1 MSFKKSSK
9 KSSKKAVPQTAES
22 KELENQTA
30 QLIIDT
36 LNLDIEISDIDPED
50 YLFGEGLALDSID
63 ALELAMAITQQFGFQ
78 LRSDDSKNREIFR
91 SLRTLSQHIAQ
102 NRN

>member
-1 MSFKKSSK
+1 MTHTGTNKEL
-9 KSSKKAVPQTAES
+9 QT
-22 KELENQTA
+22 ELENQTA

-36 LNLDIEISDIDPED
+36 LNLDIDIADIDPED

-91 SLRTLSQHIAQ
+91 SLRTLAQHIAENKVPQ
-102 NRN
+102 

>member
-1 MSFKKSSK
+1 MNQSSNDAVGKS
-9 KSSKKAVPQTAES
+9 A
-22 KELENQTA
+22 LENQTA

-36 LNLDIEISDIDPED
+36 LNLDIEITDIDPED

-78 LRSDDSKNREIFR
+78 LRSDDSNNREIFR
-91 SLRTLSQHIAQ
+91 SLRTLAQHIAE
-102 NRN
+102 NKIK

>member
-1 MSFKKSSK
+1 MN
-9 KSSKKAVPQTAES
+9 KATANQTAEN

-50 YLFGEGLALDSID
+50 YLFGEGLALDLID

-91 SLRTLSQHIAQ
+91 SLRTLSQHIADNQ
-102 NRN
+102 N

>member
-1 MSFKKSSK
+1 MN
-9 KSSKKAVPQTAES
+9 QTNDNSPSNA
-22 KELENQTA
+22 ELENQTA

-36 LNLDIEISDIDPED
+36 LNLDIEISEIDPED

-91 SLRTLSQHIAQ
+91 SLRTLAQHIAE
-102 NRN
+102 NKTN

>member
-1 MSFKKSSK
+1 MNPGSS
-9 KSSKKAVPQTAES
+9 S
-22 KELENQTA
+22 KELEDQTA

-36 LNLDIEISDIDPED
+36 LNLEVEVTDIDADD

-63 ALELAMAITQQFGFQ
+63 ALELAMAITQKFGFQ

-91 SLRTLSQHIAQ
+91 SLRTLAQHIAD
-102 NRN
+102 NRTQ

>member
-1 MSFKKSSK
+1 MT
-9 KSSKKAVPQTAES
+9 QTSTNA
-22 KELENQTA
+22 ELENQTA

-36 LNLDIEISDIDPED
+36 LNLEIEVSDIDPDD

-91 SLRTLSQHIAQ
+91 SLKTLAQHIAE
-102 NRN
+102 NKVN

>member
-1 MSFKKSSK
+1 MN
-9 KSSKKAVPQTAES
+9 QTKENN
-22 KELENQTA
+22 ELEPQTA

-36 LNLDIEISDIDPED
+36 LNLDIEISDIDPQD
-50 YLFGEGLALDSID
+50 YLFGEGLGLDSID

-91 SLRTLSQHIAQ
+91 SLRTLSQHIAE
-102 NRN
+102 NRS

>member
-1 MSFKKSSK
+1 MNQSSNN
-9 KSSKKAVPQTAES
+9 SHSHT
-22 KELENQTA
+22 ELEKQTA

-36 LNLDIEISDIDPED
+36 LNLDIESSEIDPED

-91 SLRTLSQHIAQ
+91 SLRTLAQHIAD
-102 NRN
+102 NKTN

>member
-1 MSFKKSSK
+1 MNQSNTHTKQNVQND
-9 KSSKKAVPQTAES
+9 A
-22 KELENQTA
+22 ELENQTA

-36 LNLDIEISDIDPED
+36 LNLDIEITDINPED

-91 SLRTLSQHIAQ
+91 SLRALAQHIAE
-102 NRN
+102 NKTK

>member
-1 MSFKKSSK
+1 MSQYINNS
-9 KSSKKAVPQTAES
+9 
-22 KELENQTA
+22 ELEKQTA

-36 LNLDIEISDIDPED
+36 LNLDIEIDDIDPDD

-63 ALELAMAITQQFGFQ
+63 ALELVMSITQQFGFQ

-91 SLRTLSQHIAQ
+91 SLSTLA
-102 NRN
+102 

>member
-1 MSFKKSSK
+1 MSSK
-9 KSSKKAVPQTAES
+9 AMSIKAVSETAANREI
-22 KELENQTA
+22 ENQTA
-30 QLIIDT
+30 QLIINT
-36 LNLDIEISDIDPED
+36 LNLDIEISDIDPQD

-91 SLRTLSQHIAQ
+91 SLRTLSQHIAE

>member
-1 MSFKKSSK
+1 MNQASSN
-9 KSSKKAVPQTAES
+9 TDR
-22 KELENQTA
+22 ELENQTA

-36 LNLDIEISDIDPED
+36 LNLDIEITDIDPED

-78 LRSDDSKNREIFR
+78 LRSDDNKNREIFR
-91 SLRTLSQHIAQ
+91 SLRALAQHIAK
-102 NRN
+102 NKTN

>member
-1 MSFKKSSK
+1 MSQESSN
-9 KSSKKAVPQTAES
+9 
-22 KELENQTA
+22 KELEKQTA

-36 LNLDIEISDIDPED
+36 LNLDIEIDDIEPDD

-91 SLRTLSQHIAQ
+91 SLKTLTQHIAE
-102 NRN
+102 NRIT

>member
-1 MSFKKSSK
+1 MNQ
-9 KSSKKAVPQTAES
+9 ANINT
-22 KELENQTA
+22 ELENRTA

-36 LNLDIEISDIDPED
+36 LNLEIEVSDIAPQD

-78 LRSDDSKNREIFR
+78 LRSDSSKNQEIFR
-91 SLRTLSQHIAQ
+91 SLTSLAQHIAE
-102 NRN
+102 NKTK

>member
-1 MSFKKSSK
+1 MNQ
-9 KSSKKAVPQTAES
+9 AGTNAD
-22 KELENQTA
+22 LENQTA

-36 LNLDIEISDIDPED
+36 LNLDIEAADIDPDD
-50 YLFGEGLALDSID
+50 YLFGEGLGLDSID

-91 SLRTLSQHIAQ
+91 SLRTLAQHIAD
-102 NRN
+102 NRSK